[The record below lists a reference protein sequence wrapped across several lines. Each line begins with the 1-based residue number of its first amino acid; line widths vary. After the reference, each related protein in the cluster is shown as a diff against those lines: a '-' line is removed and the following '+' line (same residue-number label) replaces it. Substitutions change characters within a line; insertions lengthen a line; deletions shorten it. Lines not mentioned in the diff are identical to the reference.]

1 HPGGTMRLG
10 PAFSSTL
17 LALLASFASSA
28 AWATDAPKV
37 EAAKS
42 DDLVILSTVDV
53 RGSFLPCGCT
63 IPKGGLPRR
72 AALIDSTR
80 GLRHRV
86 LVVDAGAVFPDKPER
101 RDVGS
106 FIMECMA
113 AMKTDAAGVG
123 DCDLVNGLDF
133 LRSTALE
140 TGVPL
145 TCANLI
151 ESATGQPAFQP
162 WRLVHAGDVKVG
174 GFGLLAQ
181 DAARGP
187 AAGSL
192 TLTDPVL
199 SAREAI
205 GQLRAHGATVIVLL
219 SQLGDQPTERLLED
233 VTGIDVAISNGHAMR
248 SIGHM
253 TGTTFVA
260 AGGGDHGY

>member
-1 HPGGTMRLG
+1 
-10 PAFSSTL
+10 
-17 LALLASFASSA
+17 
-28 AWATDAPKV
+28 
-37 EAAKS
+37 
-42 DDLVILSTVDV
+42 
-53 RGSFLPCGCT
+53 
-63 IPKGGLPRR
+63 
-72 AALIDSTR
+72 
-80 GLRHRV
+80 
-86 LVVDAGAVFPDKPER
+86 FPDKPER

-174 GFGLLAQ
+174 VFGLLAQ

-187 AAGSL
+187 AADSL

-260 AGGGDHGY
+260 AGGGDHGYFVGVTDVGLDRHKRRIGVVSEALMLGPQRRSQPEMLAKATAFEHTLPKPVDNK